1 MSFDHCVS
9 RRDTRQSLGGF
20 HSFQLPLD
28 ASRLLDPPT
37 RVRGILASNPGT
49 SASYAWL
56 IEHVLTTFLQGA
68 PERSVIC
75 AMEDDLLR
83 QGYETVSSIELL
95 RDPAFLTHEVKD
107 ELAAKSFPRR
117 RDLAGLRQMGRDRRR
132 QLRELSLPSAMMEV
146 PDSRFGDSFL
156 LVSRRTREAYELG
169 TGAGWRALQGDTTW
183 VDHLA
188 ESILRLFSTEPEGG
202 LEWASGYLY
211 CFIDSLARF
220 VAHQRASDLD
230 VVSLDEAPDDI
241 ELRGSRYDLA
251 LARELQRVIA
261 HNDTVLASIWGPD
274 AP

>member
-20 HSFQLPLD
+20 HSFQLPRD

-37 RVRGILASNPGT
+37 RIRGILASNPGT
-49 SASYAWL
+49 
-56 IEHVLTTFLQGA
+56 
-68 PERSVIC
+68 
-75 AMEDDLLR
+75 
-83 QGYETVSSIELL
+83 
-95 RDPAFLTHEVKD
+95 
-107 ELAAKSFPRR
+107 
-117 RDLAGLRQMGRDRRR
+117 
-132 QLRELSLPSAMMEV
+132 RELSLPSAMMEV

-202 LEWASGYLY
+202 LDWASGYLY
-211 CFIDSLARF
+211 CFIDSLAAF
-220 VAHQRASDLD
+220 VAHQRAGDLD

-261 HNDTVLASIWGPD
+261 HNDAVLASIWGPD